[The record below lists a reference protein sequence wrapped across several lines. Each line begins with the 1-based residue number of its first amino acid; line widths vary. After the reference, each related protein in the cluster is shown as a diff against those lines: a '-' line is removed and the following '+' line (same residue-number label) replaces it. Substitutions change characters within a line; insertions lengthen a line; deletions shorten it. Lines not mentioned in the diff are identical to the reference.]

1 MFLLGIFLISISR
14 CQADSVTLAMESCTR
29 IKELTLNRQ
38 EQKLKTRQS
47 IIDAAFGLLDEQR
60 SLSAISLREV
70 SRAAGIAPTSFYR
83 HFKDMDEL
91 GLTLVDEAGL
101 ALRQLMRQARRR
113 IASGGGVIDTS
124 VDTFMEFI
132 TGNTNVFRLLLREHT
147 GTSTAYRMAVLREIQ
162 HFIEELSDYIVESQN
177 VEHHLASLQ
186 AEAMVRLVFSAG
198 AEALEVDVALHQEI
212 GNRVKA
218 QLRFVQLGA
227 KVFRPRGERSKA

>member
-1 MFLLGIFLISISR
+1 MS
-14 CQADSVTLAMESCTR
+14 
-29 IKELTLNRQ
+29 RQ

-47 IIDAAFGLLDEQR
+47 IIDAAFQLFNENR
-60 SLSAISLREV
+60 TLSAISLREV
-70 SRAAGIAPTSFYR
+70 AREAGIAPTSFYR

-132 TGNTNVFRLLLREHT
+132 TASSNVFRLLLREHT
-147 GTSTAYRMAVLREIQ
+147 GTSAAYRLAVSREIQ
-162 HFIEELSDYIVESQN
+162 HFTDELSDYIIEQLKIPHDIAV
-177 VEHHLASLQ
+177 LQ

-198 AEALEVDVALHQEI
+198 ADALEADAILKAAISE
-212 GNRVKA
+212 RVKK
-218 QLRFVQLGA
+218 QLRFIQLGSLA
-227 KVFRPRGERSKA
+227 FWQKWPD